1 MIFWA
6 IVGVLFA
13 AYLLLI
19 WRLVG
24 DDDNDQDDLTPGRHE
39 RGVFDADPEATVV
52 LASVP
57 SWYQLASEGNRTDRI
72 LERAAALL
80 DG

>member
-24 DDDNDQDDLTPGRHE
+24 DDDGQDVTPGRHE
-39 RGVFDADPEATVV
+39 RVFDADPEATVV

-57 SWYQLASEGNRTDRI
+57 SWYQLASEGNRTDRM